1 MRTDGSSAP
10 EVTMNIPPDLRYTES
25 DEWVRLEGDE
35 AVCGVTDYAQSQ
47 LSDVVY
53 VELPEVG
60 RTFRKGEVFGTIE
73 SVKAAADLYM
83 PMSGTITAVN
93 TELVQNPEWVNQDP
107 YGRAWLIRFRPSD
120 PTEYET
126 LMDAEAY
133 RAHCEARAH

>member
-1 MRTDGSSAP
+1 
-10 EVTMNIPPDLRYTES
+10 MNIPPDLRYTES
-25 DEWVRLEGDE
+25 DEWVRLEGEE

-60 RTFRKGEVFGTIE
+60 RTFQKGEVFGTIE

-93 TELVQNPEWVNQDP
+93 TELTQNPEWVNQDP
-107 YGRAWLIRFRPSD
+107 YGRAWLIRFRPSNLA
-120 PTEYET
+120 EYET
-126 LMDAEAY
+126 LMDAAAY

>member
-1 MRTDGSSAP
+1 
-10 EVTMNIPPDLRYTES
+10 MNIPPDLRYTES

-35 AVCGVTDYAQSQ
+35 AVCGITDYAQSQ

-60 RTFRKGEVFGTIE
+60 RAFQKGEVFGTIE

-83 PMSGTITAVN
+83 PMSGVITAVN
-93 TELVQNPEWVNQDP
+93 TDLVQNPELANQDP

-120 PTEYET
+120 LAEYET
-126 LMDAEAY
+126 LMDADAY
-133 RAHCEARAH
+133 RSYCEARAH